1 MGFASQTGDCATGT
15 HIRKG
20 MQAGLQEGRIFGAN
34 EVTLTEI
41 RRGWARATVRSLPDV
56 AVR

>member
-1 MGFASQTGDCATGT
+1 VGFASQAGDCATAT

-20 MQAGLQEGRIFGAN
+20 MQAGLQEGLIFGAN
-34 EVTLTEI
+34 EVTLTDI
-41 RRGWARATVRSLPDV
+41 RRGWARATVRSLLDV